1 LPTPER
7 TEEFARQAW
16 QETVRLTGHAILET
30 AFGRKLPPSDL
41 VNAVCAGEPGLGLC
55 AVTIAPTVP
64 VVAVGGPVKVYY
76 PEVGRRLRCEMLFPL
91 HCEVANAVG
100 AATGVV
106 AQSVTVRVEG
116 DGSGMFRVLSAL
128 GVMQFNDAPAAL
140 AAADEMARRAACDA
154 ALAMG
159 ADQPQVHSSVH
170 KQFLPNSS
178 SDAGLLEAVIV
189 AEAIG
194 RPNPAH

>member
-1 LPTPER
+1 
-7 TEEFARQAW
+7 
-16 QETVRLTGHAILET
+16 
-30 AFGRKLPPSDL
+30 
-41 VNAVCAGEPGLGLC
+41 
-55 AVTIAPTVP
+55 
-64 VVAVGGPVKVYY
+64 
-76 PEVGRRLRCEMLFPL
+76 MLFPP

-116 DGSGMFRVLSAL
+116 DGSGMFRVLSAV
-128 GVMQFNDAPAAL
+128 GVLQFNDAPAAL

-178 SDAGLLEAVIV
+178 GDAGLLEAVIV

-194 RPNPAH
+194 RPNPAR